1 MHRNQA
7 KKVVKTKVTFYVP
20 RIILHIMLKGR
31 HNNRVNKHK
40 FNISKNDK
48 VRNRKKRQSKKQKR
62 KTKVKAVLTTYQK
75 YVMLGKLLVFVMLEY
90 KKGSANRRVPYQL
103 QYKKVINLPKL
114 DNAVKRTTRS
124 RYPNCPCANWSAEKV
139 SEGVKSVHPSTV
151 GKGMPK
157 VRANVK
163 LT

>member
-1 MHRNQA
+1 MQQI
-7 KKVVKTKVTFYVP
+7 
-20 RIILHIMLKGR
+20 RIT
-31 HNNRVNKHK
+31 
-40 FNISKNDK
+40 
-48 VRNRKKRQSKKQKR
+48 Q
-62 KTKVKAVLTTYQK
+62 
-75 YVMLGKLLVFVMLEY
+75 
-90 KKGSANRRVPYQL
+90 
-103 QYKKVINLPKL
+103 
-114 DNAVKRTTRS
+114 S